1 MRLSTDRGADHDDPA
16 MTNEGSRTPP
26 VAGAT
31 DRHQIPDRITEL
43 VTCMIDLLT
52 ELYTQ
57 PADGAPTTASDDPA
71 LRAAIRRLQ
80 RLEDSLRSL
89 SGQDTSVGPGPRRA
103 RSDSCDRGEWV
114 EAGR

>member
-1 MRLSTDRGADHDDPA
+1 MQLSTDRGADHDPA
-16 MTNEGSRTPP
+16 MSNEGPRTPS
-26 VAGAT
+26 VTGAT
-31 DRHQIPDRITEL
+31 DRHQIPERITEL

-57 PADGAPTTASDDPA
+57 PADDASSTESDDPA

-80 RLEDSLRSL
+80 RLEESLRSL
-89 SGQDTSVGPGPRRA
+89 SGQDTSVDQVPRKA
-103 RSDSCDRGEWV
+103 RSADSCDRGEWV